1 MNNSATTRNISKIA
15 IEYNGNDKGTAQR
28 VYQNN
33 LLTEDPEHQF
43 KEMKTVADRN
53 KNVKNWA
60 LTGYISPEKSIG
72 DKLSNDE
79 LTELALRALKK
90 IGVTD
95 NNQMI
100 LDIHS
105 STKQKHIHFIVN
117 RVDINGVNTIKAHKI
132 GENFGKAVRE
142 VCQEMNLKT
151 DIEIGKE
158 KKKKMLEA
166 LMASLKISRNFA
178 ELIDFMKKSGYRI
191 TLYQNEKVGI
201 SGMRIVRFEDINHQT
216 ERDYKPGYKLSEIT
230 SMLRITDIKQK
241 LQENQ
246 ERAGDFGSKNI
257 QVGVSENVNINTYLN
272 EQKNSSS
279 VSNQLENMA
288 KALLKPTFTAAQDDD
303 LLKKKKRKFR

>member
-1 MNNSATTRNISKIA
+1 MNNSATTRRISKIA
-15 IEYNGNDKGTAQR
+15 IEYNGNDKGTAMR

-33 LLTEDPEHQF
+33 LLSQDPELQF

-79 LTELALRALKK
+79 LTGLALKALKK
-90 IGVTD
+90 IGVSD
-95 NNQMI
+95 NNQI
-100 LDIHS
+100 VLDIHC

-117 RVDINGVNTIKAHKI
+117 RVNTLGENTIKAHKI

-158 KKKKMLEA
+158 KKKLMLEA
-166 LMASLKISRNFA
+166 LTGSLKISKNFE
-178 ELIDFMKKSGYRI
+178 ELIDSMKKSGYHV
-191 TLYQNEKVGI
+191 TLSQNEKVGI

-216 ERDYKPGYKLSEIT
+216 EREYKPGYKLSEIT
-230 SMLRITDIKQK
+230 NILKIKDIKQK
-241 LQENQ
+241 LQENR
-246 ERAGDFGSKNI
+246 ERMIAFNPTEAVQFNND
-257 QVGVSENVNINTYLN
+257 ER
-272 EQKNSSS
+272 KNSSS
-279 VSNQLENMA
+279 VSKQLEDMA
-288 KALLKPTFTAAQDDD
+288 KELLKPTFISSPEDE

>member
-1 MNNSATTRNISKIA
+1 MNNSATTRRISKIA

-33 LLTEDPEHQF
+33 LLNQDPELQF
-43 KEMKTVADRN
+43 KEMKSVAERN

-72 DKLSNDE
+72 DKLSNEE
-79 LTELALRALKK
+79 LTGLALKALKK
-90 IGVTD
+90 IGVSD
-95 NNQMI
+95 NNQMV
-100 LDIHS
+100 LHIHC

-117 RVDINGVNTIKAHKI
+117 RVNTLGVNTIQAHRI

-158 KKKKMLEA
+158 KKKLMLEA
-166 LMASLKISRNFA
+166 LMSSLKISKNFE
-178 ELIDFMKKSGYRI
+178 ELINRMKNSGYRI
-191 TLYQNEKVGI
+191 TLSQNEKVGI

-216 ERDYKPGYKLSEIT
+216 EREYKPGYKLSEIT
-230 SMLRITDIKQK
+230 NILKIKDIKQK
-241 LQENQ
+241 LQENS
-246 ERAGDFGSKNI
+246 ERMIAFNPIEAI
-257 QVGVSENVNINTYLN
+257 QGNKD

-279 VSNQLENMA
+279 VSKQLEDMA
-288 KALLKPTFTAAQDDD
+288 KEFLKPTFISSAEAE

>member
-90 IGVTD
+90 IGVSD

-100 LDIHS
+100 LNIHS

-117 RVDINGVNTIKAHKI
+117 RVDIHGVNTIKAHKI

-166 LMASLKISRNFA
+166 LMACLKISRNFA
-178 ELIDFMKKSGYRI
+178 ELIDFMKKSGYCI
-191 TLYQNEKVGI
+191 TLYPNEKVGI
-201 SGMRIVRFEDINHQT
+201 SGMRIVIFEDINHQT

-230 SMLRITDIKQK
+230 SMLTITDIKQK

-279 VSNQLENMA
+279 VSSQLENMA

>member
-33 LLTEDPEHQF
+33 LLGENPEHQF

-79 LTELALRALKK
+79 LTQLALKALKK
-90 IGVTD
+90 IGITD
-95 NNQMI
+95 NNQI
-100 LDIHS
+100 VLDIHS
-105 STKQKHIHFIVN
+105 STKQKHMHFIVN
-117 RVDINGVNTIKAHKI
+117 RVDIHGVNTIKAHKI

-142 VCQEMNLKT
+142 VCQEMSLKT

-158 KKKKMLEA
+158 KKKIMLEA
-166 LMASLKISRNFA
+166 LIASLKISRNFDQ
-178 ELIDFMKKSGYRI
+178 LIDSMKNLGYRI
-191 TLYQNEKVGI
+191 TLSQNEKVGI

-230 SMLRITDIKQK
+230 STLKITDIKQK

-246 ERAGDFGSKNI
+246 ERAVGFGSKNI
-257 QVGVSENVNINTYLN
+257 QVGVSENVNKNENLN

-288 KALLKPTFTAAQDDD
+288 KELLRPTFTSGQDDD

>member
-15 IEYNGNDKGTAQR
+15 IEYNGNDKGTAR
-28 VYQNN
+28 RIYQNN
-33 LLTEDPEHQF
+33 LVTEDPEHQF

-72 DKLSNDE
+72 DRLSNDE
-79 LTELALRALKK
+79 FTELALRALKK
-90 IGVTD
+90 IGVSD
-95 NNQMI
+95 NNQMV

-117 RVDINGVNTIKAHKI
+117 RVDIRGVNTIKANKI

-151 DIEIGKE
+151 DIEIGKG
-158 KKKKMLEA
+158 KKKLMLDA
-166 LMASLKISRNFA
+166 LMASLKMSRNFQ
-178 ELIDFMKKSGYRI
+178 ELIDSMKNLGYRI
-191 TLYQNEKVGI
+191 TLSQNEKVGI

-216 ERDYKPGYKLSEIT
+216 EREYKPGYKLSEIT
-230 SMLRITDIKQK
+230 NTLKISDIKQK
-241 LQENQ
+241 LKENQ
-246 ERAGDFGSKNI
+246 ERTLKFDSTENI
-257 QVGVSENVNINTYLN
+257 QVSVNANVN
-272 EQKNSSS
+272 EQEDSTS
-279 VSNQLENMA
+279 VSRQLENMA
-288 KALLKPTFTAAQDDD
+288 KVLLNPTFTAPQDDD